1 MATKTASGLATALAD
16 IKVPAGS
23 LAVGWLGQA
32 GFVFKSPGGTLLAID
47 PYLSNSCE
55 SLGAGAGFDMKRL
68 VPAPLTPEELLPF
81 HGIAYTH
88 SHQDHVD
95 PETVQP
101 YLKAGGKGPFIAPHD
116 AADLLKKLG
125 ASADQIKLT
134 WPNHVEVIGD
144 LTIKATFAIPFDG
157 GDMTH
162 VGYLVD
168 VKDGPRFYFTGD
180 TDYNEILHMSVGP
193 YRPDIMATVI
203 NGAFRNL
210 GPREGALLAK
220 AIAPKWVIPCHHD
233 LFGDN
238 SLPDRLL
245 RTNLRLQGID
255 DSFCPLV
262 QGELKIFTQTDK
274 VERPALTS

>member
-1 MATKTASGLATALAD
+1 MATTAASKLAQALAET
-16 IKVPAGS
+16 KVPAGS

-55 SLGAGAGFDMKRL
+55 SLGAGAGFDMKRQ
-68 VPAPLTPEELLPF
+68 VPAPLTPTELLPF
-81 HGIAYTH
+81 NAIAFTH

-95 PETVQP
+95 PETLLP
-101 YLKAGGKGPFIAPHD
+101 YFKAGGKGPFIAPHD

-125 ASADQIKLT
+125 ASPDQIKLT
-134 WPNHVEVIGD
+134 WANHVEVVGD

-168 VKDGPRFYFTGD
+168 VKGGPRFYFTGD
-180 TDYNEILHMSVGP
+180 TDYNEILGMSVGP
-193 YRPDIMATVI
+193 YKPDIMATVI

-220 AIAPKWVIPCHHD
+220 VIAPKWVIPCHHD

-245 RTNLRLQGID
+245 YTNLRLQGID
-255 DSFCPLV
+255 NTFCPLV
-262 QGELKIFTQTDK
+262 QGELKIFAK
-274 VERPALTS
+274 PGEIERPALAS